1 MHGFDMLWIA
11 FGHDAGDDPSP
22 VAALDG
28 WLCMLVNRVL
38 MRLKLRTVFLVTQS

>member
-1 MHGFDMLWIA
+1 MHGFDVLWIA

-28 WLCMLVNRVL
+28 CLYMLVKVFWGLR
-38 MRLKLRTVFLVTQS
+38 LRTVFLVAQS